1 MSIIQYLEDGK
12 TGSQPLST
20 NLYTELQEDILTGK
34 LRSGEK
40 LTEQKICNEYKVSR
54 TPVREALRQLE
65 TDGLIENI
73 PNRGA
78 FVIGFSK
85 QDIEDMYELRKAY
98 EIQAVRWAI
107 ERITDEERSELEE
120 TFEFMEF
127 YTMKNDINKMLNINM
142 AFHQIIYNATHNRM
156 LKQILSSY
164 QVYLKFC
171 NPSNYYAPDYLATV
185 LDEHRAIY
193 EAFLAGDVE
202 GGALAMRIHMDQS
215 RNRKFKQ
222 SL

>member
-12 TGSQPLST
+12 TCNQPLST
-20 NLYTELQEDILTGK
+20 NLYTELREDILTGK

-78 FVIGFSK
+78 FVLGFSN
-85 QDIEDMYELRKAY
+85 QDIDDMYVLRKAY
-98 EIQAVRWAI
+98 EVQAVRWAI
-107 ERITDEERSELEE
+107 ERITEDELDEMEE

-127 YTMKNDINKMLNINM
+127 YTLKKDINKMININT
-142 AFHQIIYNATHNRM
+142 AFHQIIYAATHNRM

-164 QVYLKFC
+164 QIYLKHC
-171 NPSNYYAPDYLATV
+171 NPSNYYAPDYLDTV

-193 EAFLAGDVE
+193 SAFMAKDPE
-202 GGALAMRIHMDQS
+202 GGALAMRIHMDNS
-215 RNRKFKQ
+215 RNRKFNR
-222 SL
+222 

>member
-12 TGSQPLST
+12 TGNQPLST

-54 TPVREALRQLE
+54 TPVREALRHLE
-65 TDGLIENI
+65 KDGLIENI

-78 FVIGFSK
+78 FVVGFSQ
-85 QDIEDMYELRKAY
+85 QDIEDMHILRADY
-98 EIQAVRWAI
+98 EIHAVRWAI
-107 ERITDEERSELEE
+107 ERITEEEFSEMEE

-127 YTMKNDINKMLNINM
+127 YTIKKDLNKMQSINA

-156 LKQILSSY
+156 LKQLLTSY
-164 QVYLKFC
+164 QVYLKFL
-171 NPSNYYAPDYLATV
+171 NPSNYYAPDYLSTV
-185 LDEHRAIY
+185 LNEHRAIF
-193 EAFLAGDVE
+193 EAFKAGDVE
-202 GGALAMRIHMDQS
+202 GGALAMKVHMENS
-215 RNRKFKQ
+215 LKRKLK
-222 SL
+222 

>member
-34 LRSGEK
+34 LQPGEK

-65 TDGLIENI
+65 MDGLIENI

-78 FVIGFSK
+78 FVLGLSA
-85 QDIEDMYELRKAY
+85 QDIEDMRVLRKAY
-98 EIQAVRWAI
+98 EIQAVKWAI
-107 ERITDEERSELEE
+107 ERITKEELSELEE

-127 YTMKNDINKMLNINM
+127 YTMKNDINKMIHINT

-156 LKQILSSY
+156 LKQLLTSY
-164 QVYLKFC
+164 QVYLKYC
-171 NPSNYYAPDYLATV
+171 NPSNYYAPDYLAEV
-185 LDEHRAIY
+185 LSEHRAIFN
-193 EAFLAGDVE
+193 AFMANDAE
-202 GGALAMRIHMDQS
+202 GGALAMRIHMD
-215 RNRKFKQ
+215 NAAKRKFK
-222 SL
+222 